1 MRNGGDE
8 LGGELLLGQPLGFGE
23 RCGGAVRCARPPRAS
38 AHSRKGRPG
47 PWHGAGRGAPG
58 RGRPPEPP
66 YLPDQQ
72 AAILSASAREDA
84 RWNRGKISSDRQIRE
99 QASRSAVHHDS

>member
-1 MRNGGDE
+1 MRAGGDE

-23 RCGGAVRCARPPRAS
+23 RCGRAVCRAQPPRGS

-47 PWHGAGRGAPG
+47 PHRGAGW
-58 RGRPPEPP
+58 PPEPP

-72 AAILSASAREDA
+72 AAVLSASAREDA
-84 RWNRGKISSDRQIRE
+84 
-99 QASRSAVHHDS
+99 